1 MFSYSQDDSSINAP
15 TQAHCV
21 RVASVEDRTVESVY
35 TRSNVFVLAM
45 FSCLIL
51 DNYLNIIGMIASLV
65 DTTQVP
71 PLFRSEDK
79 P

>member
-1 MFSYSQDDSSINAP
+1 MFSYSQVDSSINAP
-15 TQAHCV
+15 TQAHYV

-35 TRSNVFVLAM
+35 TRSIVFVLTM

-51 DNYLNIIGMIASLV
+51 DNYLSIIGMIASLV
-65 DTTQVP
+65 DITLVP
-71 PLFRSEDK
+71 PLFRSEDQ